1 MGGARAL
8 NIAVAGGGIGGIT
21 AALMLA
27 KNGHRVTLH
36 EKSDRLGGRL
46 CFEELGRFRI
56 DQGPTIVLLPDMLLE
71 LLREAGVDTSRISLL
86 PCDPMY
92 KIHYPDGAVFE
103 KWHNEDRQLAELKR
117 LFPADTDS
125 YRRYMQEHDES
136 FPLGKQAFLDRPFL
150 STRQAFATANIRL
163 LLKMRAYRSVR
174 ARAAAY
180 FQDPRLADAYSLQTL
195 YIGGAPRRT
204 PALYSFI
211 PYAEQRFGVWYVKGG
226 YASLLPVLQEAM
238 AAASVEMKLRSTVTR
253 IVVEEGSVKGL
264 ETQDGFLPY
273 DKVIYNGDLPLLAGL
288 VPGYGDE
295 LKKRRFTPSSG
306 CLLVFLGTNRR
317 WDHSVS
323 HQFFLPPDFD
333 RNLQRM
339 FREGTMPQTP
349 SFYSFQ
355 PAAIDPEAAPE
366 GESVLYLMIPTPPA
380 SAPFWQQADMPS
392 RIQSLADWVV
402 AEAERRSFPGLRASI
417 VEQHVRTPLDAQASG
432 LFQGGNFGIA
442 PVMGQSGWMRPQF
455 IPLPVQG
462 LYAVG
467 ASTHPG
473 GGVPIVMQGAKLLAD
488 HIRMELEL

>member
-27 KNGHRVTLH
+27 KSGHRVTLH

-56 DQGPTIVLLPDMLLE
+56 DQGPTIVLLPDMPLE

-103 KWHNEDRQLAELKR
+103 KWHNEDRQLAELTR
-117 LFPADTDS
+117 LFPADTDG

-150 STRQAFATANIRL
+150 STRQAFTTANIRL

-238 AAASVEMKLRSTVTR
+238 AAAGVEMKLRSTVTR

-273 DKVIYNGDLPLLAGL
+273 DKVIYNGDL
-288 VPGYGDE
+288 
-295 LKKRRFTPSSG
+295 R
-306 CLLVFLGTNRR
+306 
-317 WDHSVS
+317 
-323 HQFFLPPDFD
+323 
-333 RNLQRM
+333 
-339 FREGTMPQTP
+339 
-349 SFYSFQ
+349 
-355 PAAIDPEAAPE
+355 
-366 GESVLYLMIPTPPA
+366 
-380 SAPFWQQADMPS
+380 
-392 RIQSLADWVV
+392 
-402 AEAERRSFPGLRASI
+402 
-417 VEQHVRTPLDAQASG
+417 
-432 LFQGGNFGIA
+432 
-442 PVMGQSGWMRPQF
+442 
-455 IPLPVQG
+455 LPVGISRHQPPMG
-462 LYAVG
+462 SFRFPPVFSSA
-467 ASTHPG
+467 
-473 GGVPIVMQGAKLLAD
+473 
-488 HIRMELEL
+488 